1 VARIDELRLM
11 TRAARMYYQQDMRQ
25 SDIADRLHLSQA
37 TVSRLLKRAEQEGI
51 VRITVSVPMGVY
63 ADLEEAL
70 ISQYGLQNAVVADCV
85 NHDDEGEI
93 LRNIGAAAAYYLEST
108 VEQGECIGISSWSAT
123 LLAMVDAMHPLP
135 RPSGVQV
142 VQILGGVGNPAAEVH
157 ANQLISRLAAMLH
170 GEAKFLPA
178 PGVVGSADAA
188 QVLLSDQFVC
198 ETMAL
203 FDRVSMA
210 LVGIGALEPSK
221 LLASSGNVFSSE
233 ELEMLRSRGAV
244 GDICVRFFDAQ
255 GKPVLMPL
263 DDRVISM
270 RLEQFKR
277 VKRSVGV
284 AGGKRKHEAI
294 RSALLGG
301 LINVLIT
308 DRFTAEELTGLKGDV
323 G

>member
-1 VARIDELRLM
+1 
-11 TRAARMYYQQDMRQ
+11 MYYQQDMHQ
-25 SDIADRLHLSQA
+25 SRIADRLHLSQA
-37 TVSRLLKRAEQEGI
+37 TVSRLLRRAEREGI
-51 VRITVSVPMGVY
+51 VRITVSVPMSVY
-63 ADLEEAL
+63 AELEEAL

-85 NHDDEGEI
+85 NRDDEAGI
-93 LRNIGAAAAYYLEST
+93 LHNIGAAAAYYLEST

-123 LLAMVDAMHPLP
+123 LLAMMDAMHPLH
-135 RPSGVQV
+135 RPIGAQV

-221 LLASSGNVFSSE
+221 LLASSGNVFSNE

-263 DDRVISM
+263 DERVISM
-270 RLEQFKR
+270 SLEQLKR

-294 RSALLGG
+294 RGALLGG

-308 DRFTAEELTGLKGDV
+308 DRFTAERLVQIQE
-323 G
+323 

>member
-1 VARIDELRLM
+1 MTRVARL
-11 TRAARMYYQQDMRQ
+11 YYQQDMRQ
-25 SDIADRLHLSQA
+25 SRIADRLHLSQA
-37 TVSRLLKRAEQEGI
+37 TVSRLLRRAEREGI

-63 ADLEEAL
+63 AELEDAL

-135 RPSGVQV
+135 RPIGAQV
-142 VQILGGVGNPAAEVH
+142 VQILGGVGNPAAEAH
-157 ANQLISRLAAMLH
+157 ANHLITRLAALLR
-170 GEAKFLPA
+170 GEAEFLPA
-178 PGVVGSADAA
+178 LGVVGSADAV
-188 QVLLSDQFVC
+188 QVLLKEPFVR

-203 FDRVSMA
+203 FDHVSMA
-210 LVGIGALEPSK
+210 LVGIGSLEPSK
-221 LLASSGNVFSSE
+221 LLASSGNVFSNE

-244 GDICVRFFDAQ
+244 GDICVRFFDTK
-255 GKPVLMPL
+255 GKPVLTPL

-270 RLEQFKR
+270 SLEQLKR

-294 RSALLGG
+294 RGALLGG

-308 DRFTAEELTGLKGDV
+308 DRFTAEVLTGLKGDA

>member
-1 VARIDELRLM
+1 MARIDELRLM
-11 TRAARMYYQQDMRQ
+11 TRVARMYYQQDMRQ
-25 SDIADRLHLSQA
+25 SRIADRLHLSQA
-37 TVSRLLKRAEQEGI
+37 TVSRLLRRAEREGI

-63 ADLEEAL
+63 AELEEAL

-93 LRNIGAAAAYYLEST
+93 LRNIGAAAACYLEST

-123 LLAMVDAMHPLP
+123 LLAMMDAMHPLP

-157 ANQLISRLAAMLH
+157 ANQLISRLAALLR
-170 GEAKFLPA
+170 GEAEFLPA
-178 PGVVGSADAA
+178 PGVVGSADAV
-188 QVLLSDQFVC
+188 QVLLKDQFVR

-255 GKPVLMPL
+255 GKPVLTPL

-270 RLEQFKR
+270 SLEQLKR

-308 DRFTAEELTGLKGDV
+308 DRFTAEVLAGLKGDT

>member
-1 VARIDELRLM
+1 
-11 TRAARMYYQQDMRQ
+11 MYYQQDMRQ
-25 SDIADRLHLSQA
+25 SRIADRLQLSQA
-37 TVSRLLKRAEQEGI
+37 TVSRLLRRAEREGI

-63 ADLEEAL
+63 AELEEAL

-85 NHDDEGEI
+85 NGDDDGEI

-135 RPSGVQV
+135 RPAGAQV

-157 ANQLISRLAAMLH
+157 ANHLITRLAALLR
-170 GEAKFLPA
+170 GEAEFLPA
-178 PGVVGSADAA
+178 LGVVGSADTV
-188 QVLLSDQFVC
+188 QVLLKEPFVR

-255 GKPVLMPL
+255 GKPVLTPL

-270 RLEQFKR
+270 SLEQLKQ

-294 RSALLGG
+294 RGAVLGG

-308 DRFTAEELTGLKGDV
+308 DRFTAEVLAGLKGDA

>member
-1 VARIDELRLM
+1 
-11 TRAARMYYQQDMRQ
+11 MYYQQDMRQ
-25 SDIADRLHLSQA
+25 SRIADRLHLSQA
-37 TVSRLLKRAEQEGI
+37 TVSRLLRRAEREGI

-63 ADLEEAL
+63 AELEEAL

-85 NHDDEGEI
+85 NGDDDGEI

-135 RPSGVQV
+135 RPVGAQV

-188 QVLLSDQFVC
+188 QVLLSDQFVR

-203 FDRVSMA
+203 FDQVSMA
-210 LVGIGALEPSK
+210 LVGIGSLEPSK

-270 RLEQFKR
+270 SLEQLKR

-284 AGGKRKHEAI
+284 AGGKRKIEAI
-294 RSALLGG
+294 RGALLGG

-308 DRFTAEELTGLKGDV
+308 DRLRAEVLTELKGDV

>member
-1 VARIDELRLM
+1 MARIDELRLM
-11 TRAARMYYQQDMRQ
+11 TRVARMYYQQDMRQ
-25 SDIADRLHLSQA
+25 SRIADRLHLSQA
-37 TVSRLLKRAEQEGI
+37 TVSRLLRRAEREGI

-63 ADLEEAL
+63 AELEDAL
-70 ISQYGLQNAVVADCV
+70 ISQYGLQNAVVADCE
-85 NHDDEGEI
+85 NRDDEGEI

-123 LLAMVDAMHPLP
+123 LLAMMDAMHPLR

-203 FDRVSMA
+203 FDQVSMA

-270 RLEQFKR
+270 SLEQLKR

-308 DRFTAEELTGLKGDV
+308 DRFTAEVLTGLKGDV

>member
-1 VARIDELRLM
+1 
-11 TRAARMYYQQDMRQ
+11 
-25 SDIADRLHLSQA
+25 
-37 TVSRLLKRAEQEGI
+37 
-51 VRITVSVPMGVY
+51 
-63 ADLEEAL
+63 
-70 ISQYGLQNAVVADCV
+70 
-85 NHDDEGEI
+85 
-93 LRNIGAAAAYYLEST
+93 
-108 VEQGECIGISSWSAT
+108 
-123 LLAMVDAMHPLP
+123 MHPLP
-135 RPSGVQV
+135 RPNGVQV

-188 QVLLSDQFVC
+188 QVLLSDQFVR

-233 ELEMLRSRGAV
+233 ELEMLRSRGTV

-263 DDRVISM
+263 DGRVISM
-270 RLEQFKR
+270 RLEQLKR

-284 AGGKRKHEAI
+284 AGGRRKHEAI
-294 RSALLGG
+294 RGALLGG

-308 DRFTAEELTGLKGDV
+308 DRFTAQVLTGWEGDA

>member
-11 TRAARMYYQQDMRQ
+11 TRVARMYYQQDMRQ
-25 SDIADRLHLSQA
+25 SRIADRLQLSQA
-37 TVSRLLKRAEQEGI
+37 TVSRLLRRAEREGI

-63 ADLEEAL
+63 
-70 ISQYGLQNAVVADCV
+70 
-85 NHDDEGEI
+85 DEGEI

-123 LLAMVDAMHPLP
+123 LLAMMDAMHPLP
-135 RPSGVQV
+135 RPVGAQV

-178 PGVVGSADAA
+178 PGVVGSADAV
-188 QVLLSDQFVC
+188 QVLLSDQFVR

-203 FDRVSMA
+203 FDHVSMA

-244 GDICVRFFDAQ
+244 GDICVRFFDSQ

-270 RLEQFKR
+270 SLEQLKQ

-294 RSALLGG
+294 RGALLGG

-308 DRFTAEELTGLKGDV
+308 DRFTAEVLTGLKGDV

>member
-1 VARIDELRLM
+1 
-11 TRAARMYYQQDMRQ
+11 MYYQQDMHQ
-25 SDIADRLHLSQA
+25 SRIADRLHLSQA
-37 TVSRLLKRAEQEGI
+37 TVSRLLRRAEREGI
-51 VRITVSVPMGVY
+51 VRITVSVPMSVY
-63 ADLEEAL
+63 AELEEAL

-85 NHDDEGEI
+85 NRDDEGEI

-123 LLAMVDAMHPLP
+123 LLAMMDAMHPLR
-135 RPSGVQV
+135 RPNGVQV

-188 QVLLSDQFVC
+188 QVLLSDQFVR

-255 GKPVLMPL
+255 GTPVLMPL

-270 RLEQFKR
+270 SLEQIKR

-294 RSALLGG
+294 RGALLGG

-308 DRFTAEELTGLKGDV
+308 DRFTAERLVQIQE
-323 G
+323 

>member
-1 VARIDELRLM
+1 MARIDELRLM
-11 TRAARMYYQQDMRQ
+11 TRVARMYYQQDMRQ
-25 SDIADRLHLSQA
+25 SRIADRLHLSQA
-37 TVSRLLKRAEQEGI
+37 TVSRLLRRAEREGI

-63 ADLEEAL
+63 AELEEAL

-85 NHDDEGEI
+85 NRDDEGEI

-123 LLAMVDAMHPLP
+123 LLAMVDAMHPLR

-188 QVLLSDQFVC
+188 QVLLSDQFVR

-270 RLEQFKR
+270 RLEQLKR

-294 RSALLGG
+294 RGALLGG

-308 DRFTAEELTGLKGDV
+308 DRFTAEVLTGLKGDA

>member
-1 VARIDELRLM
+1 MARIDELRLM
-11 TRAARMYYQQDMRQ
+11 TRVARMYYQQDMRQ
-25 SDIADRLHLSQA
+25 SRIADRLHLSQA
-37 TVSRLLKRAEQEGI
+37 TVSRLLRRAEQEGI

-63 ADLEEAL
+63 AELEEAL
-70 ISQYGLQNAVVADCV
+70 ISQYGLRNAVVADCV
-85 NHDDEGEI
+85 NGDDDGEI

-123 LLAMVDAMHPLP
+123 LLAMVDAMHSLP
-135 RPSGVQV
+135 RPIGAQV

-188 QVLLSDQFVC
+188 QVLLSDQFVR

-203 FDRVSMA
+203 FDQVSMA

-270 RLEQFKR
+270 SLEQLKQ

-308 DRFTAEELTGLKGDV
+308 DRFTAEVLTGLKGDV